1 MLHMGI
7 LKRSFDYFFGF
18 VDLNGIINGNFD
30 QIQIIN
36 ANLNKN
42 SLKIVSFHCDCFFEL
57 HILIYTLDL
66 SSRLS
71 SQAHPNACVVR
82 GHALSF
88 LVFE

>member
-1 MLHMGI
+1 MGI
-7 LKRSFDYFFGF
+7 SKRDFDYFFGF

-42 SLKIVSFHCDCFFEL
+42 SLKIFSFHCDCIF
-57 HILIYTLDL
+57 DP

-71 SQAHPNACVVR
+71 SHAHPNACIVR

>member
-7 LKRSFDYFFGF
+7 LKRTSDHFFGF
-18 VDLNGIINGNFD
+18 VDLHGIINGNFD
-30 QIQIIN
+30 QIQIIS

-42 SLKIVSFHCDCFFEL
+42 SLKIFSFHCDCIFEL
-57 HILIYTLDL
+57 RFLIATLDL

-82 GHALSF
+82 GHALSS

>member
-1 MLHMGI
+1 MRI
-7 LKRSFDYFFGF
+7 LKRNFDYFIGF
-18 VDLNGIINGNFD
+18 VDLHGIINGNFD

-42 SLKIVSFHCDCFFEL
+42 ILKIFSFHCDCFFEL
-57 HILIYTLDL
+57 HSLISTLDP